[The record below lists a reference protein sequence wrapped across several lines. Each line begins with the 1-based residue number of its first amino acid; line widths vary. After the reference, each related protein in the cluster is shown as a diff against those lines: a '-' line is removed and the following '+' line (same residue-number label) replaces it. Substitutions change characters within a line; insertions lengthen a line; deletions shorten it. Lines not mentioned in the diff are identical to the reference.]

1 MLQQKII
8 NIVFELWFSD
18 FWNRSTDNCA
28 TATAQSCIGG
38 RAVASDVRGSPF
50 QSSHMQILVTL
61 NWIEKTKI
69 ENEAGNGPF

>member
-8 NIVFELWFSD
+8 NIVFELRLSEFR
-18 FWNRSTDNCA
+18 NRCTDNCA

-61 NWIEKTKI
+61 N
-69 ENEAGNGPF
+69 